1 MNIKTADEKQQK
13 QVLIAE
19 TALNLFEE
27 NDFYDISINAIAQ
40 RSHVAK
46 GTVFNYFKTKEN
58 IFMHL
63 LLVGYQNFFLQT
75 LNQLQQAKLTTIDE
89 LKSFLLMNT
98 KDLIENHLTLI
109 KLNAL
114 RGPVLEGKASRE
126 ETIEGRK
133 KLYEIHE
140 QLGQYIHDSFP
151 SIDVKTAN
159 KIFIIQSSITSGLI
173 NLSNLDS
180 FNQEPIPG
188 NMADFKVSILNDSIE
203 TFDFYLTGLLGKQR
217 SNYDETSKYS

>member
-1 MNIKTADEKQQK
+1 MNIKTADEKQRK
-13 QVLIAE
+13 QSLIAE
-19 TALNLFEE
+19 TALKMFEE

-40 RSHVAK
+40 KSHVAK

-63 LLVGYQNFFLQT
+63 LLVGYQEFFLQT
-75 LNQLQQAKLTTIDE
+75 LKQLQQAKLTTKEE
-89 LKSFLLMNT
+89 LKSFLLANT

-126 ETIEGRK
+126 ETIEGRQ
-133 KLYEIHE
+133 KLYEVHE
-140 QLGQYIHDSFP
+140 ELAKCIHDLLP

-159 KIFIIQSSITSGLI
+159 KIFIIQSSIASGLI

-188 NMADFKVSILNDSIE
+188 NMDDFKVSILNDSIE
-203 TFDFYLTGLLGKQR
+203 TFDFYLMGLLGK
-217 SNYDETSKYS
+217 

>member
-13 QVLIAE
+13 QALIAE
-19 TALNLFEE
+19 TALKMFEE
-27 NDFYDISINAIAQ
+27 NDFYDISIKAIAQ

-63 LLVGYQNFFLQT
+63 LLVGYQDFFLQT
-75 LNQLQQAKLTTIDE
+75 LNQLQQAKLTTTDE
-89 LKSFLLMNT
+89 LKSFLLANT

-133 KLYEIHE
+133 KLYEVHE
-140 QLGQYIHDSFP
+140 QLAQFIHDSFP

-159 KIFIIQSSITSGLI
+159 KIFIIQSSIASGLI

-188 NMADFKVSILNDSIE
+188 NMDDFKVSILNDSME
-203 TFDFYLTGLLGKQR
+203 TFDYYLMGLLGK
-217 SNYDETSKYS
+217 

>member
-13 QVLIAE
+13 QALIAE
-19 TALNLFEE
+19 TALKLFEE

-63 LLVGYQNFFLQT
+63 LLVGYQDFFLQT
-75 LNQLQQAKLTTIDE
+75 LNQLQQAKLTTVDE
-89 LKSFLLMNT
+89 LKSFLLANT

-133 KLYEIHE
+133 KLYEVHE
-140 QLGQYIHDSFP
+140 QLAQFIQDSFP

-159 KIFIIQSSITSGLI
+159 KIFIIQSSISSGLI

-188 NMADFKVSILNDSIE
+188 NMDDFKVSILNDSME
-203 TFDFYLTGLLGKQR
+203 TFDFYLTGLLGK
-217 SNYDETSKYS
+217 

>member
-13 QVLIAE
+13 QALIAE
-19 TALNLFEE
+19 TALKMFEE

-63 LLVGYQNFFLQT
+63 LLVGYQEFFLQT
-75 LNQLQQAKLTTIDE
+75 LNQLQQAKLTTTDE
-89 LKSFLLMNT
+89 LKSFLLTNT

-133 KLYEIHE
+133 KLYEVHE
-140 QLGQYIHDSFP
+140 QLAQFIHDSFP

-159 KIFIIQSSITSGLI
+159 KIFIIQIIIASGLI
-173 NLSNLDS
+173 NL
-180 FNQEPIPG
+180 
-188 NMADFKVSILNDSIE
+188 
-203 TFDFYLTGLLGKQR
+203 
-217 SNYDETSKYS
+217 

>member
-1 MNIKTADEKQQK
+1 MNIKTADEKQRK
-13 QVLIAE
+13 QSLIAE
-19 TALNLFEE
+19 TALKMFEE

-40 RSHVAK
+40 KSHVAK

-63 LLVGYQNFFLQT
+63 LLVGYQEFFLQT
-75 LNQLQQAKLTTIDE
+75 LKQLQQAKLTTKEE
-89 LKSFLLMNT
+89 LKSFLLANT

-133 KLYEIHE
+133 KLYEVHEELAKSIHA
-140 QLGQYIHDSFP
+140 LFP
-151 SIDVKTAN
+151 SIDLKTAN
-159 KIFIIQSSITSGLI
+159 KIFIIQSSIASGLI

-188 NMADFKVSILNDSIE
+188 NMDDFKVSILNDSIE
-203 TFDFYLTGLLGKQR
+203 TFDFYLTGLLGK
-217 SNYDETSKYS
+217 

>member
-1 MNIKTADEKQQK
+1 MNIKTADEKQRK
-13 QVLIAE
+13 QAFIAE
-19 TALNLFEE
+19 TALKMFEE

-40 RSHVAK
+40 RSNVAK

-63 LLVGYQNFFLQT
+63 LLVGYQEFFLQT
-75 LNQLQQAKLTTIDE
+75 INQLIQAKLTTIPE
-89 LKSFLLMNT
+89 LKSFLLANT
-98 KDLIENHLTLI
+98 RDLIENHLTLI

-133 KLYEIHE
+133 KLYEVHE
-140 QLGQYIHDSFP
+140 QLAELINSLCP
-151 SIDVKTAN
+151 SVDVKTAN
-159 KIFIIQSSITSGLI
+159 KIFIIQSSIASGLI

-180 FNQEPIPG
+180 FNQEPIPV
-188 NMADFKVSILNDSIE
+188 NMDDFQISILNDSVE
-203 TFDFYLTGLLGKQR
+203 TFDFYLTGLLGK
-217 SNYDETSKYS
+217 

>member
-13 QVLIAE
+13 QALIAE
-19 TALNLFEE
+19 TALKMFEE

-63 LLVGYQNFFLQT
+63 LLVGYQDFFLKT
-75 LNQLQQAKLTTIDE
+75 LNQLQQAKLTTTDE
-89 LKSFLLMNT
+89 LKSFLLANT

-133 KLYEIHE
+133 KLYEVHE
-140 QLGQYIHDSFP
+140 QLAQFIHDSFP

-159 KIFIIQSSITSGLI
+159 KIFIIQSSIASGLI

-188 NMADFKVSILNDSIE
+188 NMDDFKVSILNDSIE
-203 TFDFYLTGLLGKQR
+203 TFDFYLTGLLGK
-217 SNYDETSKYS
+217 

>member
-1 MNIKTADEKQQK
+1 MNIKTADEKQRK
-13 QVLIAE
+13 QSLIAE
-19 TALNLFEE
+19 TALKMFEE

-40 RSHVAK
+40 KSHIAK

-63 LLVGYQNFFLQT
+63 LLVGYQEFFLQT
-75 LNQLQQAKLTTIDE
+75 LKQLQQAKLTSVDE
-89 LKSFLLMNT
+89 LKSFLLANT

-114 RGPVLEGKASRE
+114 RGPILEGKASRE
-126 ETIEGRK
+126 ETIEGRQ
-133 KLYEIHE
+133 KLYEVHE
-140 QLGQYIHDSFP
+140 ELAKCIHDLLP

-159 KIFIIQSSITSGLI
+159 KIFIIQSSIASGLI

-188 NMADFKVSILNDSIE
+188 NMDDFKVSILNDSIE
-203 TFDFYLTGLLGKQR
+203 TFDFYLTGLLGK
-217 SNYDETSKYS
+217 

>member
-1 MNIKTADEKQQK
+1 MNIKTADEKQRK
-13 QVLIAE
+13 QSLIAE
-19 TALNLFEE
+19 TALKMFEE

-40 RSHVAK
+40 KSHVAK

-63 LLVGYQNFFLQT
+63 LLVGYQEFFLQT
-75 LNQLQQAKLTTIDE
+75 LKQLQQAKLTTKEE
-89 LKSFLLMNT
+89 LKSFLLANT

-133 KLYEIHE
+133 KLYEVHEELAKSIHA
-140 QLGQYIHDSFP
+140 LFP
-151 SIDVKTAN
+151 SIDLKTAN
-159 KIFIIQSSITSGLI
+159 KIFIIQSSIASGLI

-188 NMADFKVSILNDSIE
+188 KMDDFKVSILNDSIE
-203 TFDFYLTGLLGKQR
+203 TFDFYLTGLLGK
-217 SNYDETSKYS
+217 

>member
-1 MNIKTADEKQQK
+1 MNIKTADEKQRK
-13 QVLIAE
+13 QALIAE
-19 TALNLFEE
+19 TALKMFEE

-40 RSHVAK
+40 RSNVAK

-63 LLVGYQNFFLQT
+63 LLVGYQEFFLQT
-75 LNQLQQAKLTTIDE
+75 INQLIQAKLTTIPE
-89 LKSFLLMNT
+89 LKSFLLSNT
-98 KDLIENHLTLI
+98 RDLIENHLTLI

-133 KLYEIHE
+133 KLYEVHE
-140 QLGQYIHDSFP
+140 QLAELINSLCP
-151 SIDVKTAN
+151 SVDVKTAN
-159 KIFIIQSSITSGLI
+159 KIFIIQSSIASGLI

-180 FNQEPIPG
+180 FNQEPIPV
-188 NMADFKVSILNDSIE
+188 NMDDFQISILNDSVE
-203 TFDFYLTGLLGKQR
+203 TFDFYLTGLLGK
-217 SNYDETSKYS
+217 

>member
-13 QVLIAE
+13 QALIAE
-19 TALNLFEE
+19 TALKMFEE

-63 LLVGYQNFFLQT
+63 LLVGYQDFFLQT
-75 LNQLQQAKLTTIDE
+75 LNQLQQAKLTTTDE
-89 LKSFLLMNT
+89 LKSFLLTNT

-133 KLYEIHE
+133 KLYEVHE
-140 QLGQYIHDSFP
+140 QLAQFIHDSFP

-159 KIFIIQSSITSGLI
+159 KIFIIQSSIASVLI
-173 NLSNLDS
+173 NLSNLYS
-180 FNQEPIPG
+180 FNQEQIPG
-188 NMADFKVSILNDSIE
+188 NMDDFKVSILNDSME
-203 TFDFYLTGLLGKQR
+203 TFDFYLTGLLGK
-217 SNYDETSKYS
+217 

>member
-13 QVLIAE
+13 QALIAE
-19 TALNLFEE
+19 TALKLFEE

-63 LLVGYQNFFLQT
+63 LLVGYQDFFLQT
-75 LNQLQQAKLTTIDE
+75 LNQLQQAKLTTVDE
-89 LKSFLLMNT
+89 LKSFLLANT

-133 KLYEIHE
+133 KLYEVHE
-140 QLGQYIHDSFP
+140 QLAQFIQDSFP

-159 KIFIIQSSITSGLI
+159 KIFIIQSSISSGLI

-180 FNQEPIPG
+180 LNQEPIPG
-188 NMADFKVSILNDSIE
+188 NMDDFKVSILNDSME
-203 TFDFYLTGLLGKQR
+203 TFDFYLTGLLGK
-217 SNYDETSKYS
+217 

>member
-13 QVLIAE
+13 QALIAE
-19 TALNLFEE
+19 TALKMFEE

-40 RSHVAK
+40 KSRVAK

-63 LLVGYQNFFLQT
+63 LLVGYQEFFLQT
-75 LNQLQQAKLTTIDE
+75 LKQLQRAELTTVDE
-89 LKSFLLMNT
+89 LKSFLLNNT

-126 ETIEGRK
+126 ETIEGRQN
-133 KLYEIHE
+133 LYEVHE
-140 QLGQYIHDSFP
+140 QLAQFIHDLFP

-159 KIFIIQSSITSGLI
+159 KIFIIQSSISSGLI

-180 FNQEPIPG
+180 FNQEPIPVD
-188 NMADFKVSILNDSIE
+188 MYDFKVSILNDSIE
-203 TFDFYLTGLLGKQR
+203 TFGFYLTGLLGK
-217 SNYDETSKYS
+217 

>member
-13 QVLIAE
+13 QALIAE
-19 TALNLFEE
+19 TALKMFEE

-63 LLVGYQNFFLQT
+63 LLVGYQDFFLQT
-75 LNQLQQAKLTTIDE
+75 LNQLQQAKLTTVDE
-89 LKSFLLMNT
+89 LKSFLLANT

-133 KLYEIHE
+133 KLYEVHE
-140 QLGQYIHDSFP
+140 QLAQFIQDSFP

-159 KIFIIQSSITSGLI
+159 KIFIIQSSISSGLI

-188 NMADFKVSILNDSIE
+188 NMDDFKVSILNDSME
-203 TFDFYLTGLLGKQR
+203 TFDFYLTGLLGK
-217 SNYDETSKYS
+217 

>member
-1 MNIKTADEKQQK
+1 MNIKTSDEKQQK
-13 QVLIAE
+13 QALIAE
-19 TALNLFEE
+19 TALKMFEE

-63 LLVGYQNFFLQT
+63 LLVGYQDFFLQT
-75 LNQLQQAKLTTIDE
+75 LNQLQQAKLTTVEE
-89 LKSFLLMNT
+89 LKSFLLVNT

-133 KLYEIHE
+133 KLYEVHE
-140 QLGQYIHDSFP
+140 QLAQFMHDSFP

-159 KIFIIQSSITSGLI
+159 KIFIIQSSIASGLI

-188 NMADFKVSILNDSIE
+188 NMDDFRVSILKDSIE
-203 TFDFYLTGLLGKQR
+203 TFDFYLTGLLGK
-217 SNYDETSKYS
+217 